1 MQQVYRGLLVCFLA
15 AFTYAAIGQ
24 TSFGLSGKLLAEDFN
39 PLYNASV
46 YVAKFSTGTFTDSV
60 GEFTLS
66 LKPGLN
72 EVSFSY
78 IGYRPIVLNLFMSHD
93 TIIELQMKNDLQM
106 NDVVIVDKAK
116 LRSADHDASGT
127 ITLRKENFLSVPAL
141 LGENDPMRAVQ
152 MQPGVQSGNE
162 GATGIFVRGGSPDQN
177 LILIDG
183 TPVLNPS
190 HIYGFVSV
198 FNGDAIDKLDV
209 YKDSSPAR
217 FGGRLGSVMDV
228 EMDPGNAN
236 RFEGSVS
243 IGVITSR
250 FHLEGPLDKKHTTT
264 FSLSVRGCYVGLFTG
279 PISEHQYKASGYSGS
294 IGYYFDDVNF
304 KVAHKFSDKDQLEFS
319 YFSNN
324 DFYAFGRQ
332 TNSDNNSKSNEI
344 KTSNYTSQAI
354 DWSNY
359 VTSLSWRHKFNERW
373 NIKTSVN
380 FSDYNFTSTT
390 QSNWDEQYISYKD
403 EYRDFNTTQLKSYV
417 AELSI
422 KSDVEF
428 RPDHM
433 QVFRMGAEAMGMQ
446 FETGKGQAD
455 FLSGYNKFTNSST
468 PAYSKFARAEQGIAY
483 FEDNIQPNE
492 KWLINC
498 GFHMNDYNV
507 QGKNFF
513 TFLPRANITF
523 SPVKNFSLRASVS
536 GVSQNLHLLTTSSTD
551 ILSDNWVPALSSAP
565 PETGWNYS
573 GGVIQKLP
581 LNFEWSVDGFYRS
594 MKNLINYAEGADY
607 SFLNSPWDQQIVTKG
622 IGRAYGLETYV
633 ARSFGRVTGSV
644 AYTLAWSD
652 RKFDG
657 LNNGNWFEYKYDRR
671 HDIAVQLNFKVNK
684 HIELGSAWVYG
695 SGTMVTL
702 PVQYYNSWNAISYYN
717 SNVQNGNPA
726 PQTGEELPVYTAKN
740 GYRLPSYQHL
750 DFSFIYK
757 FKVKKLEHVLNV
769 SIYNAYNHF
778 NVFAV
783 YGSYSVDAN
792 GNTIIVYKKLS
803 LFPVLPSFSYTL
815 KFGV

>member
-1 MQQVYRGLLVCFLA
+1 MQQVYRGLFFFLLISYSA
-15 AFTYAAIGQ
+15 VAFSQ
-24 TSFGLSGKLLAEDFN
+24 TAYKLKGKLLAEDFN

-46 YVAKFSTGTFTDSV
+46 YVAKFSTGTFTDSL

-72 EVSFSY
+72 EISFSY
-78 IGYRPIVLNLFMSHD
+78 IGYRPIIINLFMSSD
-93 TIIELQMKNDLQM
+93 TVIELKMKTDLQM

-116 LRSADHDASGT
+116 MRSADHDASGT

-152 MQPGVQSGNE
+152 MQPGIQSGNE

-183 TPVLNPS
+183 TPVINPS

-209 YKDSSPAR
+209 FKDSYPAR

-236 RFEGSVS
+236 RLQGSVS
-243 IGVITSR
+243 IGFITSR
-250 FHLEGPLDKKHTTT
+250 FHLEGPLDVKHNTT
-264 FSLSVRGCYVGLFTG
+264 FSLSVRGCYVGLYTG

-294 IGYYFDDVNF
+294 IAYYFDDVNL
-304 KVAHKFSDKDQLEFS
+304 KIAHRFSDKDQIEFS

-324 DFYAFGRQ
+324 DFYSFGRQ
-332 TNSDNNSKSNEI
+332 TRSDNYSKSNQI
-344 KTSNYTSQAI
+344 QTSDYSSQDI

-359 VTSLSWRHKFNERW
+359 VSSLTWRHKFNERW
-373 NIKTSVN
+373 SIKTAAN
-380 FSDYNFTSTT
+380 FSDYNFVSTT
-390 QSNWDEQYISYKD
+390 QSNWDAKYISYNG

-417 AELSI
+417 GEIALKTDI
-422 KSDVEF
+422 EF
-428 RPDHM
+428 KPDHM
-433 QVFRMGAEAMGMQ
+433 QVFRMGAEAMGLQ
-446 FETGKGQAD
+446 FETGKGQSSVE
-455 FLSGYNKFTNSST
+455 SGYNKFTFSSS
-468 PAYSKFARAEQGIAY
+468 PSFSKYARAAQGIVY
-483 FEDNIQPNE
+483 FEDNIVPSE

-498 GFHMNDYNV
+498 GFHVNDYNV

-513 TFLPRANITF
+513 TFLPRANVTF
-523 SPVKNFSLRASVS
+523 SPVKNYSLRASVS

-551 ILSDNWVPALSSAP
+551 ILSDNWVPALASAP
-565 PETGWNYS
+565 PESGWNYS
-573 GGVIQKLP
+573 AGMIQKLP

-594 MKNLINYAEGADY
+594 MRNLINYAEGANY
-607 SFLNSPWDQQIVTKG
+607 SFLNSAWDKQIVNNG
-622 IGRAYGLETYV
+622 LGRAYGLEVYV

-652 RKFDG
+652 RKFAG
-657 LNNGNWFEYKYDRR
+657 LNNGDWFAYKYDRR
-671 HDIAVQLNFKVNK
+671 HDVAVQLNFLVNK
-684 HIELGSAWVYG
+684 HIELGAAWVYG

-702 PVQYYNSWNAISYYN
+702 PLQYYNSWNAVNYYN
-717 SNVQNGNPA
+717 YTVQNGNPA
-726 PQTGEELPVYTAKN
+726 PQSGEQLPIYTVKN

-757 FKVKKLEHVLNV
+757 LKVKKLEHLFNV

-783 YGSYSVDAN
+783 YGSYSVDVN
-792 GNTIIVYKKLS
+792 GNTIVVYKKLS

-815 KFGV
+815 KFGL